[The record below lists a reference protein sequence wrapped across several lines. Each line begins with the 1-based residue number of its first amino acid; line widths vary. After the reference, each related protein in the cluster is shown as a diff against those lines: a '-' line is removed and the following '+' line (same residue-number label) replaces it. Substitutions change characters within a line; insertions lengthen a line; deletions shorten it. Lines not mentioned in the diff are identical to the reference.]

1 MLDIKCALSFA
12 TLATLATFVLRLF
25 TYCSHHSPP
34 SLLVLLSGFSGLPGA
49 APRASVVVSRQAP
62 GRVTASIAARAE
74 LLAQRLVEIGVTLVL
89 SAAPISRHVANIFA
103 RHGLW
108 SIGNVEDEHVST
120 LSLVAAV
127 PCVHDM
133 ETVLRSADASGALFP
148 TQIGRCASAVIRH
161 IGGQSMLHLTGITRG
176 DSSYGSNDGDGRGYE
191 GLPGNLPPFPQLG
204 VRQVVIRAPTAGLG
218 RQFCA
223 HFLRVAREVRR
234 WIADRQQLE
243 GTAKQTEGTATRHYP
258 LRARAASAS
267 PQCASCQAPLPSSS
281 VKRCSRCKVKH
292 YCSVKCQRIHW
303 KDRHRRECTETC
315 CFWVL
320 PGACA
325 IERMLERALT
335 VRAPA
340 SEARGV
346 VASAAK
352 APAAV
357 MSAAGGNVGK
367 AHRVKHRAIKDAR
380 QCFAVGLRNMYETLQ
395 RNMGMPVE
403 RVGGAGVGGAGAADG
418 EGSLSVRSFV
428 DNGNQGR
435 AVYDDPFQYSII
447 HGYESRKEILY
458 GSVALVRSLL
468 RVDGIVEIRSCT

>member
-1 MLDIKCALSFA
+1 VSSRLLHL
-12 TLATLATFVLRLF
+12 LATSTYLLGPSPLA
-25 TYCSHHSPP
+25 
-34 SLLVLLSGFSGLPGA
+34 LLSGFSGLPGA
-49 APRASVVVSRQAP
+49 APRASVAVSRQAP
-62 GRVTASIAARAE
+62 GRVAASIAARAE
-74 LLAQRLVEIGVTLVL
+74 LLAQRLIEIGVTLVL
-89 SAAPISRHVANIFA
+89 SVAPISRHVANIFA

-108 SIGNVEDEHVST
+108 SIGNVEDEHIST

-133 ETVLRSADASGALFP
+133 ETVLRSAGASGALLP
-148 TQIGRCASAVIRH
+148 TQVGRCASAAIRH
-161 IGGQSMLHLTGITRG
+161 IGGQSMLHLTSIVRG
-176 DSSYGSNDGDGRGYE
+176 DSSCGSNGGDGRGYGSDE
-191 GLPGNLPPFPQLG
+191 YERLAGNVPLFPQLG

-243 GTAKQTEGTATRHYP
+243 GSTVKQKEGIATRHYP

-325 IERMLERALT
+325 IERMLEHALT

-340 SEARGV
+340 SEAGGV

-357 MSAAGGNVGK
+357 MAAAAKKVGK
-367 AHRVKHRAIKDAR
+367 AHRVAHRATRDAR
-380 QCFAVGLRNMYETLQ
+380 HCFAVGLRNMYETLQ
-395 RNMGMPVE
+395 RNVGMSVD
-403 RVGGAGVGGAGAADG
+403 RVGGAGVGWAGDADD

-428 DNGNQGR
+428 DNGNQGQ

-447 HGYESRKEILY
+447 HSYESRKEILY
-458 GSVALVRSLL
+458 GSVALIRSLL
-468 RVDGIVEIRSCT
+468 RVDGIVNIRSCT